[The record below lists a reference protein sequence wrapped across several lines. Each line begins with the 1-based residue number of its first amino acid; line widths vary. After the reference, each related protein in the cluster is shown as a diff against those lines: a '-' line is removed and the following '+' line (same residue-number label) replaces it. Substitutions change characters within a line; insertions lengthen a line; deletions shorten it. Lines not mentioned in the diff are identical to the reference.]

1 MKKDILYMRWK
12 LLIAKWFINSLL
24 NIIKLNKK
32 KAQDNKFVKR
42 EFSQDLIFGTVT
54 LNNMYKEDY
63 DDACFFFEK
72 VANCRDE
79 FEKRRYLRAAAVFF
93 VASVDSWL
101 AQKVKVLLDDKQ
113 KRGISLD
120 NKENEIL
127 KKVSFS
133 VEITAGQNWEKQ
145 VPSRYTMADM
155 IKRIVTGKTNVKYT
169 FPNEFIE
176 MDNYRNYFVHY
187 GDNRY
192 GINYKTDEI
201 IVIIKN
207 GISAIEKIMN
217 DLGFPQDIPKRVK
230 NKNE

>member
-1 MKKDILYMRWK
+1 MEQNQRND
-12 LLIAKWFINSLL
+12 AEIN
-24 NIIKLNKK
+24 
-32 KAQDNKFVKR
+32 Q
-42 EFSQDLIFGTVT
+42 
-54 LNNMYKEDY
+54 
-63 DDACFFFEK
+63 CFLK
-72 VANCRDE
+72 SCCSI
-79 FEKRRYLRAAAVFF
+79 F

-113 KRGISLD
+113 KKGISLD
-120 NKENEIL
+120 KKEIETL
-127 KKVSFS
+127 EKVSFS
-133 VEITAGQNWEKQ
+133 VEMTAEQNCGKQ

-176 MDNYRNYFVHY
+176 MDNYRNYVVHY

-192 GINYKTDEI
+192 EINYKTDEI

-217 DLGFPQDIPKRVK
+217 DLGFPQDIPKRIK

>member
-1 MKKDILYMRWK
+1 MRWK
-12 LLIAKWFINSLL
+12 LLIAKWFINPLL

-42 EFSQDLIFGTVT
+42 EFSQDLISGTVT

-101 AQKVKVLLDDKQ
+101 AQKVKMLLDDKIE
-113 KRGISLD
+113 KRISLD
-120 NKENEIL
+120 REENEIL
-127 KKVSFS
+127 EKVSFS
-133 VEITAGQNWEKQ
+133 AEKTAKQNLEKH
-145 VPSRYTMADM
+145 VPSRYKMADV

-192 GINYKTDEI
+192 EINYKTDEI
-201 IVIIKN
+201 IVIINN
-207 GISAIEKIMN
+207 GLSAIEKIMN
-217 DLGFPQDIPKRVK
+217 DLGFPQDIPKRIK